1 VEEELKTRERNSRER
16 AHSRHT
22 GTVGKCI
29 CIAVDN
35 RIEYSTQVSDE
46 HIVHFM
52 FPPSFLAGKKLTG
65 VGVHAREPV
74 DWGILEM
81 V

>member
-1 VEEELKTRERNSRER
+1 
-16 AHSRHT
+16 
-22 GTVGKCI
+22 
-29 CIAVDN
+29 
-35 RIEYSTQVSDE
+35 
-46 HIVHFM
+46 M